1 MCIIQSISELPLFTA
16 LRLRKRLAA
25 ALVDE
30 ELNMCAICA
39 QYVRFSV
46 IRSQPL
52 ELSRVKPQPTA
63 PREPALEA
71 ASMNPE
77 YLGMHTI
84 LTTHMALSG
93 ALVEVEFCLADR
105 AAKAVFLIGEMTD
118 WQAAPMAMAMDKQGV
133 WRIRLRL
140 RHGQWLY
147 KFIVDGKI
155 IADPNNPLRAD
166 DGLGGQ
172 HSYVL
177 LGDGD
182 WAQRAS
188 TSYGEVVQI
197 EIASQSMGENCQF
210 QVYLPP
216 NYDQFGSYRLLYL
229 LHGYRTGVNQWASNG
244 RICQFMG
251 NLQAQGS
258 ISPFIIVM
266 PATTSQEKAARY
278 TQFLGEELYQWLLAH
293 FPIAAGPANAAVA
306 GMSQY
311 EVNAFH
317 LAMQFPGRF
326 GFVVPISAF
335 FSNQYLQQLQEQ
347 LQNEILRPPFALRLY
362 CGTEDYAF
370 ARNQRFTEILR
381 KNGVQFDYLP
391 VHGEHTWHYW
401 NSITR
406 DVLIAVDEFF
416 SGHYAQPF
424 QAAALEKIVED
435 SADGIAARTT
445 QHATSLLLDE
455 VEKPIYE

>member
-1 MCIIQSISELPLFTA
+1 MQKVGNPWPWTSTITRFVQ
-16 LRLRKRLAA
+16 LA
-25 ALVDE
+25 
-30 ELNMCAICA
+30 
-39 QYVRFSV
+39 
-46 IRSQPL
+46 
-52 ELSRVKPQPTA
+52 A

-93 ALVEVEFCLADR
+93 ALVEVEFRLQDR
-105 AAKAVFLIGEMTD
+105 AAKAVYLIGEMTD
-118 WQAAPMAMAMDKQGV
+118 WQAAPMAMTMDEQGV

-147 KFIVDGKI
+147 KFMVDGNI
-155 IADPNNPLRAD
+155 IADPNNPLHAE
-166 DGLGGQ
+166 DGLGGH

-182 WAQRAS
+182 WAQRES

-197 EIASQSMGENCQF
+197 DIASQSMAEHCQF

-216 NYDQFGSYRLLYL
+216 NYDQFASYPLLYL

-266 PATTSQEKAARY
+266 PATTSQAKAARY
-278 TQFLGEELYQWLLAH
+278 TQFLGDELYQWLLAH
-293 FPIAAGPANAAVA
+293 FPIAAGPANTAVA
-306 GMSQY
+306 GMSQF
-311 EVNAFH
+311 ELNAFH
-317 LAMQFPGRF
+317 FARQFPHRFGLAM
-326 GFVVPISAF
+326 PISAF
-335 FSNQYLQQLQEQ
+335 FSHLYLQQLQDES
-347 LQNEILRPPFALRLY
+347 LRVPFALRLY
-362 CGTEDYAF
+362 CGTEDYVF

-381 KNGVQFDYLP
+381 KKGVQFDYLP

-416 SGHYAQPF
+416 SGHSMYAEQGVGMELM
-424 QAAALEKIVED
+424 A
-435 SADGIAARTT
+435 
-445 QHATSLLLDE
+445 DE